1 MLVWSDD
8 NQATAEEAAV
18 EFLRQHPE
26 IWTAWV
32 TPEAATRITASLN

>member
-8 NQATAEEAAV
+8 NQATADEAAV

-26 IWTAWV
+26 IWTKWV